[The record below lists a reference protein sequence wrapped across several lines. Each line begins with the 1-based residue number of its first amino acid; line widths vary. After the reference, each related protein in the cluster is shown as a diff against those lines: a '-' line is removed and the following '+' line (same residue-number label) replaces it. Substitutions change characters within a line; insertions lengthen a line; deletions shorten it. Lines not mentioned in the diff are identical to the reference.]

1 MIEFPRPVARLI
13 RTLNEAGYEAYAVG
27 GCVRD
32 ALLGRQPNDWDLT
45 TSAMPEQIK
54 TCFVNRRVIETG
66 IKHGTVTVLDGGVP
80 YEITTYRLDG
90 KYSDHRRPDSV
101 EFVSD
106 LKEDLRRRD
115 FTVNAMACHP
125 ETGVVDLFGGQEDL
139 RAGIIRCVGEPEH
152 RFTEDAL
159 RILRA
164 LRFAST
170 YDFTIDPAT
179 GRAALKLAPTLQSVS
194 PERIFVELKKL
205 LCGKGAKRVLAEYAD
220 ILFTLFPALAPM
232 RNCAQSN
239 PHHAYD
245 VWTHTLIALENA
257 PDDPV
262 YRLTM
267 LFHDSGKPAAH
278 SVGEDGYDHFKGH
291 PAISHDIAEAAL
303 LAMKSDRA
311 TMTRVLAL
319 IAEHDLRI
327 PAEPKSVRRQMARI
341 GSDLLEAL
349 FPVFR
354 ADLLAQNPAKI
365 PEKLQA
371 EEALERVFREE
382 IERNACVKIGDLSV
396 NGRDLMALGLAGP
409 DVGRMLKALLDKV
422 VSEELPNEREALLSA
437 CQALRSYV

>member
-1 MIEFPRPVARLI
+1 MIEFPRPVVRLI

-45 TSAMPEQIK
+45 TSALPEQIK
-54 TCFVNRRVIETG
+54 ACFANRRVIETG

-90 KYSDHRRPDSV
+90 AYSDHRRPDSV

-125 ETGVVDLFGGQEDL
+125 ETGVVDLFGGQDDL

-170 YDFTIDPAT
+170 YDFAIAPAT
-179 GRAALKLAPTLQSVS
+179 GRAALKLAPTLQNVS

-205 LCGKGAKRVLAEYAD
+205 LCGKGARRVLAEYSD
-220 ILFTLFPALAPM
+220 ILFTIFPALAPM
-232 RNCAQSN
+232 RGCAQNN

-257 PDDPV
+257 PADPV

-278 SVGEDGYDHFKGH
+278 TVGEDGYDHFKGH
-291 PAISHDIAEAAL
+291 PAISRNIAEAAPFRHEERPRH
-303 LAMKSDRA
+303 DEPRA
-311 TMTRVLAL
+311 GTDYRARSAHSRRAEKRAPPDGAHRLRPVRSAVPRFPRRSARAESRDDSGEAAGGGSAGTRVPRGSRAK
-319 IAEHDLRI
+319 R
-327 PAEPKSVRRQMARI
+327 VRENQRPRGERPRPDGARHH
-341 GSDLLEAL
+341 
-349 FPVFR
+349 PV
-354 ADLLAQNPAKI
+354 PT
-365 PEKLQA
+365 
-371 EEALERVFREE
+371 
-382 IERNACVKIGDLSV
+382 
-396 NGRDLMALGLAGP
+396 
-409 DVGRMLKALLDKV
+409 
-422 VSEELPNEREALLSA
+422 SA
-437 CQALRSYV
+437 AR